1 MPKYN
6 KEQQAAID
14 LRGKTILV
22 SAPAGSG
29 KTRILVARLISL
41 IVNDHYSMDQFLV
54 LTFTKAAGN
63 EMKQRLNVSLH
74 EEAMAN
80 HDEET
85 LRHIQEQIQ
94 LLPHA
99 YITTFDSFCK
109 TLLEKYGYLIG
120 IMPGFKVN
128 PSPDLIKDQVLD
140 QCLEKWVK
148 DPRFQD
154 YASRHNTKNNFDDL
168 KKTLID
174 FQNITNSFVD
184 FHHFL
189 DQVHERYYDFNLSRN
204 MPILEGMTQLYRD
217 CCLKSLSAYN
227 ILYRFCRLC

>member
-1 MPKYN
+1 MIRMPKYN

-74 EEAMAN
+74 EEALAN

-120 IMPGFKVN
+120 VMPGFKVN

-140 QCLEKWVK
+140 QCLEKWIE

-154 YASRHNTKNNFDDL
+154 YASRHNTK
-168 KKTLID
+168 
-174 FQNITNSFVD
+174 
-184 FHHFL
+184 
-189 DQVHERYYDFNLSRN
+189 
-204 MPILEGMTQLYRD
+204 MILM
-217 CCLKSLSAYN
+217 N
-227 ILYRFCRLC
+227 